1 MPTRIRSLP
10 CCSKMTNASAS
21 PTAEPDEDPPIRLGV
36 FGGTFDPPHV
46 GHVSLARELQE
57 SRALDEILWI
67 PVGVPPHKSVNPL
80 TSPKLRMEMVCAAI
94 DGCGH
99 QSVSDIELL
108 REGPSYMVDTL
119 RALRS
124 ECPEVTP
131 VLIMGSDQFAE
142 LAGWHEAEE
151 VVRLADV
158 CVLPRS
164 GVELATVL
172 PRLSVVWSVADVSPV
187 DVSSSG
193 VRRRV
198 RDGRPYRHLVP
209 AGVADIIERES
220 LYVE

>member
-10 CCSKMTNASAS
+10 CCSKMTNASAN
-21 PTAEPDEDPPIRLGV
+21 PTAEPDEDPPVRLGV

-67 PVGVPPHKSVNPL
+67 PVGLPPHKSVNPL
-80 TSPKLRMEMVCAAI
+80 TSPKLRMEMVRAAI

-108 REGPSYMVDTL
+108 REGPCYTVDTL

-124 ECPEVTP
+124 ECPQVTP
-131 VLIMGSDQFAE
+131 VLIMGSDQFVE

-158 CVLPRS
+158 CVLPRG

-172 PRLSVVWSVADVSPV
+172 PPLSVVWSAADVSPV
-187 DVSSSG
+187 DVSSSE
-193 VRRRV
+193 VRMRV
-198 RDGRPYRHLVP
+198 REGRPYRHLVP
-209 AGVADIIERES
+209 VGVADIIEREN
-220 LYVE
+220 LYGE